1 MYLFKIIKIFV
12 AIFLSWFFLGAA
24 GVSALSVVV
33 NVPEKY
39 AAIKAGERIY
49 FEVAIKYPENPRRK
63 DLRLIYEITKD
74 DEVVNQAKFLK
85 AIETQASFMD
95 YIVIPENS
103 EEGLYSI
110 DVKIQDYESL
120 SEEVST
126 GFIVLAKLN
135 QMRIYFYILLGV
147 TILMSGAVILTVV
160 LRSRKS

>member
-1 MYLFKIIKIFV
+1 
-12 AIFLSWFFLGAA
+12 
-24 GVSALSVVV
+24 
-33 NVPEKY
+33 VPEKY
-39 AAIKAGERIY
+39 TDIVAGERLY
-49 FEVAIKYPENPRRK
+49 FELEIKYPENPSRK
-63 DLRLIYEITKD
+63 DLRLNYEIKKD
-74 DEVVNQAKFLK
+74 GEIIAQAKFLK